1 MAANTNNANSNSST
15 GTVVGNQ
22 AKPISSARTQIVL
35 GESEL
40 IAAGSS
46 LPSPS
51 SPSTAVIAQPVQAVE
66 GEGVEN
72 GSGTNGNAGKKPVWS
87 RPSNVAAGVG
97 SVMGGQWPAL
107 SESARVSSKPPSDS
121 PKILSDGSSS
131 PSSSSSSVVSQGTG
145 NASFSSQKLASN
157 NVNSNSTPNH
167 TMPVRQRS
175 MKRGGASSNGS
186 LSQLP
191 PPPPPGS
198 AVEAPLNSPSR
209 DHAQRT
215 GFILQSHSGND
226 HPQHRNSYRNR
237 NGGPH
242 PRGDGSHTQNYGRR
256 RNQDHGNQDWNNH
269 RNLNGRDAHLQPQ
282 RGFPRLR
289 HGPPPPPAL
298 PTTPQYMAHPPSQPF
313 GTPIGFPEFSPSV
326 YYVPIQAHP
335 DSLRGVPFIAPMPS
349 VFFHPPDLHAKIVSQ
364 IDYYFSNE
372 NLIKD
377 TFLRQNMDLHGW
389 VSIKLIAGF
398 KKVLHLTE
406 DIPLILDAVQRSTV
420 VEVQGDKLRRRND
433 WKRWIM
439 PPSAVQFTNISSPRS
454 GGNSSPDMLT
464 DGIQNISLDQNAI
477 NQGGSMNQENVHA
490 ESLAGRS
497 SSGDLNNLLPSSSEG
512 VADNA

>member
-15 GTVVGNQ
+15 GTVVSNH
-22 AKPISSARTQIVL
+22 AKPISSPWTQNFL
-35 GESEL
+35 RESEL

-51 SPSTAVIAQPVQAVE
+51 SPSTAVIAQAVQAVE

-87 RPSNVAAGVG
+87 RPSNGAAGVG
-97 SVMGGQWPAL
+97 LVMGDQWPAL

-157 NVNSNSTPNH
+157 NANSNSTPNH

-186 LSQLP
+186 LSQP
-191 PPPPPGS
+191 PPPSPGS
-198 AVEAPLNSPSR
+198 AVEAPLNSSSR
-209 DHAQRT
+209 EHAQRS
-215 GFILQSHSGND
+215 GFISQSHSGND
-226 HPQHRNSYRNR
+226 HPQQRNSYRNR

-242 PRGDGSHTQNYGRR
+242 PRGDGSHTQYYGRR
-256 RNQDHGNQDWNNH
+256 RNQGHVNQDWNNH
-269 RNLNGRDAHLQPQ
+269 RNFNGRDAHLQPQ
-282 RGFPRLR
+282 RGVPGFR

-298 PTTPQYMAHPPSQPF
+298 PNTPQYMAHPPSQPF
-313 GTPIGFPEFSPSV
+313 GTPIGFPEFPSSI

-335 DSLRGVPFIAPMPS
+335 DSLRGVPFITPMPS
-349 VFFHPPDLHAKIVSQ
+349 FVYPPQDLQLPAKIVSQ
-364 IDYYFSNE
+364 IDYYFSDE

-377 TFLRQNMDLHGW
+377 TFLRQNMDNNGGW
-389 VSIKLIAGF
+389 VPIKLIAGF

-406 DIPLILDAVQRSTV
+406 DIQLILDAVQHSTV
-420 VEVQGDKLRRRND
+420 VEVQGGKIRRRND

-439 PPSAVQFTNISSPRS
+439 PPSAVQFTNISSPRP
-454 GGNSSPDMLT
+454 GENSSPDMLT
-464 DGIQNISLDQNAI
+464 ASIQNISLDQNAT
-477 NQGGSMNQENVHA
+477 NHGGSMNQENVHA
-490 ESLAGRS
+490 ESLAARTS
-497 SSGDLNNLLPSSSEG
+497 S
-512 VADNA
+512 